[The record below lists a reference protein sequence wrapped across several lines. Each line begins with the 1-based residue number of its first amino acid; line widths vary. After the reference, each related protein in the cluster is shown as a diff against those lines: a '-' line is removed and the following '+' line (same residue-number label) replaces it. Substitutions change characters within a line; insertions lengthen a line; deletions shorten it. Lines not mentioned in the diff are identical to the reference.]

1 MLSNYERNKNKWK
14 TPKLGALRPVTG
26 LATLLLP
33 IWRAPG
39 TQTNL
44 ETLQN
49 LEIILRLSILTHYK
63 MIGGNLNAIPGI

>member
-1 MLSNYERNKNKWK
+1 MLNNYERNKNKWK
-14 TPKLGALRPVTG
+14 TPKLGAPQPVTG
-26 LATLLLP
+26 LVTLLP

-39 TQTNL
+39 TQTNP

-49 LEIILRLSILTHYK
+49 LEQILRLSILIHYK